1 MEKIEMNYRISLQN
15 LIGLLM
21 IGTGTLFAQ
30 DEEGMEEQS
39 AIIVSATE
47 EMDGSSTATRV
58 MAFNTGDMA
67 GGPLFFA
74 DSFAGS
80 FEFSAGIAGDSF
92 SMLNNPSV
100 QKDLQL
106 VDEQMQQ
113 IKEINREFG
122 EKIKNRIEE
131 LKDGSNGSLQSA
143 GLGQLIEELKQQQQE
158 QIQSIL
164 LPNQQQRLD
173 QVARQMK
180 LRHLGTAQTLTSH
193 LAKELELTAE
203 QQARIESRAKE
214 LQQEITAKMADLKAK
229 AKEDLLNE
237 LTRDQRKK
245 LEELVGDEFVE
256 KEEDS
261 QPGVRRIMK
270 PQPSI
275 RKDF

>member
-1 MEKIEMNYRISLQN
+1 MTYRIKLQSLFVLL
-15 LIGLLM
+15 LIGS
-21 IGTGTLFAQ
+21 GALFAQ

-47 EMDGSSTATRV
+47 DGDGTGAETRV
-58 MAFNTGDMA
+58 MAFNTGDME
-67 GGPLFFA
+67 GGPMFFA
-74 DSFAGS
+74 DSSGGS
-80 FEFSAGIAGDSF
+80 FEFSAGFAGDSF

-106 VDEQMQQ
+106 VDEQMKQ

-122 EKIKNRIEE
+122 EKIKARMDE
-131 LKDGSNGSLQSA
+131 LKDDRNGSVQSA

-180 LRHLGTAQTLTSH
+180 LKHMGTAKTLTSH
-193 LAKELELTAE
+193 LAKELELTEE
-203 QQARIESRAKE
+203 QQTRIESRSKE
-214 LQQEITAKMADLKAK
+214 LQQEITAKMAELKAK
-229 AKEDLLNE
+229 AKEQLLSE

-261 QPGVRRIMK
+261 QPGVRRFMNR
-270 PQPSI
+270 QPAI